1 MEEYNL
7 EKQSISYLEPII
19 NQTLEMIEI
28 ISKGEGFDANEVNEL
43 LKELQ
48 EDFGEYI
55 HMMSIETQDKILK
68 IQDEL
73 LNLDNTY
80 ESVNL

>member
-28 ISKGEGFDANEVNEL
+28 FSKGEDFDANEVNEL

-80 ESVNL
+80 ESINL

>member
-28 ISKGEGFDANEVNEL
+28 ISKGEDFDANEVNEL

-48 EDFGEYI
+48 ENFGEYI

-80 ESVNL
+80 ESINL